1 MLEKIFPQAK
11 NWLLKGSLEAEKN
24 LSRKQCCIYSWRSLL
39 ETCDEKDY
47 DNCPTPW
54 DVCCEDRKKV
64 AESTMSVRLLDA
76 NGSLQV
82 GTFEGVSGL
91 NAGAKIKV
99 KGSLDDKSSTRSL
112 IINAKNIQVVA
123 N

>member
-24 LSRKQCCIYSWRSLL
+24 RFTKNSAVFILGDHSL
-39 ETCDEKDY
+39 ETCDEIPG

-76 NGSLQV
+76 NGSLL
-82 GTFEGVSGL
+82 GWYT
-91 NAGAKIKV
+91 
-99 KGSLDDKSSTRSL
+99 
-112 IINAKNIQVVA
+112 
-123 N
+123 